1 MSRAAP
7 GPHPHPL
14 TPAELPAGEDWWIG
28 CGECNTAVQGGAA
41 GFAAHRRTVHDPRR
55 DYGDHR
61 TPITVT
67 VQF

>member
-14 TPAELPAGEDWWIG
+14 TPAELPAEEDWWTG

-41 GFAAHRRTVHDPRR
+41 GLAAHRRTVHDPRR
-55 DYGDHR
+55 DYSDRR

-67 VQF
+67 VHF